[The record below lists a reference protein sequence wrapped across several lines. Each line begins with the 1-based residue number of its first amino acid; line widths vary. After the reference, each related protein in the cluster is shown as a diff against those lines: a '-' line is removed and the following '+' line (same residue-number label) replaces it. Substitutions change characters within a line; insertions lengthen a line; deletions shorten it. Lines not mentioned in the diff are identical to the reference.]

1 MKNLIEVSNHIMRY
15 SQVYHLDAPVTPL
28 IIEEVQELCGKYGEE
43 FVSTYIEN
51 YLNLASGKVY

>member
-28 IIEEVQELCGKYGEE
+28 VIEEVQDLCQKYGEE

-51 YLNLASGKVY
+51 YLSLGVDSSN